1 MNISEYD
8 VVRVIAEITAG
19 RVDTTAS
26 QGRMPQVGDLGAVV
40 MVHASLHQQEL
51 AFVVECV
58 GPDGHTVWLADIFA
72 SELERAPRSSGG
84 P

>member
-1 MNISEYD
+1 MSISEYD
-8 VVRVIAEITAG
+8 VVRVIAQIPAG

-26 QGRMPQVGDLGAVV
+26 QGRMPQIGDLGAVV
-40 MVHASLHQQEL
+40 MVHPSVPHQEL

-72 SELERAPRSSGG
+72 SELERAPCNSGG

>member
-8 VVRVIAEITAG
+8 VVRVIAEIPAG
-19 RVDTTAS
+19 
-26 QGRMPQVGDLGAVV
+26 
-40 MVHASLHQQEL
+40 
-51 AFVVECV
+51 V

-72 SELERAPRSSGG
+72 SELERAPSSLGG